1 MLKKSIP
8 ILSIIAAVVL
18 LLITAKALT
27 NLPVPPMA
35 KDGGQMTESEA
46 ILMADTIQGQK
57 QVVIDYIESANS
69 VSAQAAFDILLTN
82 FVNSDLFVPT
92 IYELGEKFR
101 EKGQFESA
109 ISAHKYIVDNFPSN
123 TLAMEAQKW
132 LAASYIGSGDL
143 DSAQIETQKLID
155 NYINAPGIAQAV
167 FEVADTYYWFGKN
180 DRARPLYQMVIDTW
194 PEAQHCLW
202 SQMGIAI
209 SHIAD
214 GNDIAAQKS
223 IDALILTYP
232 DNVKLPEALFYIA
245 GRYSWDEKFEQA
257 KRIYQIII
265 KDYPAS
271 SWAGR
276 AEIELAK
283 TNMFSL
289 VNSSQE
295 PNAVAATKKLINDI
309 FSFIDSKDEPNAMA
323 EIDKFINTYR
333 DKPEL
338 SAFVYDFGARADWIN
353 GFEPN
358 NLTKRIYNK
367 VIEEFP
373 QSPQVINSRM
383 SLSRMS
389 ITGFIDSNDDPNA
402 FAAIDNLIN
411 DFNNCPDLPMAVS
424 LIGENY
430 YAKGL
435 RMQNEGL
442 KTLAAENYEK
452 SIIVREIIIQ
462 QLPFSELTPRAYYFA
477 GVLYSHYLEQYQKGI
492 EYFQKVVDNWP
503 DYQFAWNAQFF
514 IGFYYEILRNS
525 GSISESEANPKIEEA
540 YQAVV
545 EKYPYSEP
553 AGHVALKLGWMY
565 FKEEQ
570 WHQAI
575 KYFEFFIDKFPDQLG
590 TVVWP
595 LGQSYEKTGQ
605 TETAIDFYRAFIE
618 LSDPC
623 DPQVKTVKARLETFA
638 VRHLSE
644 EGQNK

>member
-8 ILSIIAAVVL
+8 ILSVIAAVVL

-35 KDGGQMTESEA
+35 KDGVQMTESDA

-101 EKGQFESA
+101 EKSQFQSA
-109 ISAHKYIVDNFPSN
+109 VSAYKYVVDNFPTTDKAVWSQRGIIVSSI
-123 TLAMEAQKW
+123 AFGDME
-132 LAASYIGSGDL
+132 
-143 DSAQIETQKLID
+143 SAQIQTQKLID
-155 NYINAPGIAQAV
+155 NYISDPSIAQAV
-167 FEVADTYYWFGKN
+167 FEVADAYYWFKHYSKAN
-180 DRARPLYQMVIDTW
+180 EIYQKVIDTW
-194 PEAQHCLW
+194 PEAEHSMW
-202 SQMGIAI
+202 AQMGLALSSIAQGKD
-209 SHIAD
+209 AD
-214 GNDIAAQKS
+214 AETATQKLLTDYAGN
-223 IDALILTYP
+223 LR
-232 DNVKLPEALFYIA
+232 LPEALFYIA

-257 KRIYQIII
+257 KSIYRQII
-265 KDYPAS
+265 KDYPTN

-309 FSFIDSKDEPNAMA
+309 FSFIDSKDEPNALA

-452 SIIVREIIIQ
+452 SIIVREKIIQ

-477 GVLYSHYLEQYQKGI
+477 GVLYSHYLEQYEKGI

-514 IGFYYEILRNS
+514 IGLYYEILRNS
-525 GSISESEANPKIEEA
+525 GAISELEANPKIEEA

-623 DPQVKTVKARLETFA
+623 DPQVKTVKARLET
-638 VRHLSE
+638 L